1 MASGGGGAASS
12 LDRLDS
18 VLEGLRRRSVI
29 AEQVYKDWRVLRI
42 LWESCHKWTDAG
54 LKIEAAAEEIAHDLN
69 RISDGEEED
78 SEGPE
83 SQFLLQLARDCETK
97 TRRLMA
103 EIGEAL
109 DYLYSSCSTGGSSI
123 SSSLQLQLMSP
134 ATLDVSFWPR
144 FVSHAQSNVLRI
156 SQIVVDHLGHEHFG
170 IRDQVFTFYNSL
182 KSIKRYFGLL
192 LSDPKF
198 PYLGGSGV
206 EEGAGTDDA
215 VPSIDASLGHV
226 VSLVLRIADRCSVH
240 WLDCKTG
247 RIQVEKG
254 ELSKFVED
262 LHHEVHPRN
271 PNFMRFHLNFLLTL
285 CCICNN
291 KDEEMDVVMQFCNYL
306 FNSER
311 GDFRKEV
318 ASLLTLFV
326 DATTKL
332 KDKDAVKSFFPE
344 INAMLVEVASLF
356 EVNCRKG
363 HKLDDSPQCSEL
375 LTRICLLRAE
385 LSLMAQIHNMREI
398 CSNSSS
404 SSSMLSDWK
413 DISRNLS
420 IYSKNLPLEKIEG
433 GEKMLAFTESLFQE
447 VESLH
452 QSFRDK
458 KITGCIIKNSLLL
471 LFFKIVIFKEESF
484 LTDLLLLKIGNDA
497 TSMASGK
504 DRIALHLQK
513 LEYFPLILS
522 DERMKNRED
531 IFRAFKPIEV
541 FFRSLTSLNYSFLIA
556 QDEMILSFS
565 ELLDKMN
572 QLMEAKLKKIIPQFP
587 LFAFPTTF
595 RLNFVDSLSRN
606 LVELLK
612 YDPVSIAL
620 AKHHIEEIQRH
631 LQSLSSFL
639 VDVSKLQIEEDQELK
654 DIGNQIIHLAYKA
667 EYVIDSIEVDAQWQD
682 FFWLND
688 VLQELRVVNE
698 KACGIQV
705 TIGDAKVL
713 DPENVTHVSRGTFP
727 KDGAPAIDEIVVDLW
742 DQEQMIIYMLTRGT
756 PRLDTVFIVGM
767 PGLGKTTLARRVYN
781 NAKVTRRFH
790 IRAWCT
796 VSQVYEKRRLLL
808 EILTG
813 IHGLTEEIRQM
824 RDEDLQDKLRQC
836 LLRNRYLIVMDDV
849 WGVEAFNDLT
859 SIFRDDKNGSRILV
873 TTRSRGLALEISPDR
888 EHHSLRE
895 LSEDESFRLLNMKV
909 FNEEDCPKELVAV
922 GKEIARQCRGLPLAI
937 VAVAGI
943 LKMTEKSR
951 NSWKK
956 IANSLSSQVLNDPE
970 AQGQS
975 VLELSYQYLP
985 EYLKPCF
992 LYMGVLDKDKDI
1004 LVSKLIQLWLAE
1016 GLIPK
1021 TLTKSFEDL
1030 AEEFLMELID
1040 KSLVIISRRRSNGKV
1055 KACRLQSLMLDFC
1068 KSKTKDANFFQLVT
1082 RCDDP
1087 YASFPSSDYG
1097 FEFDFYHHL
1106 RPVSFASY
1114 RLAVCLKQN
1123 HFLESRPY
1131 GLGTR
1136 SLVFFASTDS
1146 ETRWPYDISFILHN
1160 FKLLRVLDFECID
1173 VASFPVE
1180 IGLLIQLR
1188 YLAVGGYVTSIPQ
1201 SLGNL
1206 RKLETLIVKGLRG
1219 KIILPNT
1226 IWRLTSLRHL
1236 HVKIHVV
1243 FNLDDEEYENC
1254 SVLENL
1260 ISFSRLSLPCGQ
1272 DGERIL
1278 KRFPNLRKLSCIF
1291 YEPQDSSTTCN
1302 QFPVLDF
1309 LAHLESLKIVY
1320 FGTPLNDGKFNLPS
1334 NLKKLT
1340 LSDFRLPWS
1349 HISAIG
1355 SLANLEI
1362 LKLQSSAF
1370 EGQTWEMKEG
1380 EFQSLRFLSLDTL
1393 DIVQWNASCDHLPRL
1408 ERLVLQN
1415 CNDLE
1420 EIPLDLAEIL
1430 SLQMIEVNF
1439 CAQSVEESAKEIG
1452 EATGEVKV
1460 LIRSSDLTT

>member
-1 MASGGGGAASS
+1 
-12 LDRLDS
+12 
-18 VLEGLRRRSVI
+18 
-29 AEQVYKDWRVLRI
+29 
-42 LWESCHKWTDAG
+42 
-54 LKIEAAAEEIAHDLN
+54 
-69 RISDGEEED
+69 
-78 SEGPE
+78 
-83 SQFLLQLARDCETK
+83 
-97 TRRLMA
+97 
-103 EIGEAL
+103 
-109 DYLYSSCSTGGSSI
+109 
-123 SSSLQLQLMSP
+123 
-134 ATLDVSFWPR
+134 
-144 FVSHAQSNVLRI
+144 
-156 SQIVVDHLGHEHFG
+156 
-170 IRDQVFTFYNSL
+170 
-182 KSIKRYFGLL
+182 
-192 LSDPKF
+192 
-198 PYLGGSGV
+198 
-206 EEGAGTDDA
+206 
-215 VPSIDASLGHV
+215 
-226 VSLVLRIADRCSVH
+226 
-240 WLDCKTG
+240 
-247 RIQVEKG
+247 
-254 ELSKFVED
+254 
-262 LHHEVHPRN
+262 
-271 PNFMRFHLNFLLTL
+271 
-285 CCICNN
+285 
-291 KDEEMDVVMQFCNYL
+291 
-306 FNSER
+306 
-311 GDFRKEV
+311 
-318 ASLLTLFV
+318 
-326 DATTKL
+326 
-332 KDKDAVKSFFPE
+332 
-344 INAMLVEVASLF
+344 MLVEIASLF

-385 LSLMAQIHNMREI
+385 LSLMAQIHNMSEI

-433 GEKMLAFTESLFQE
+433 GEKTLAFTESLFQE

-458 KITGCIIKNSLLL
+458 KITGCIMKNSLLL

-484 LTDLLLLKIGNDA
+484 LTDILLLKSGNDA
-497 TSMASGK
+497 TSMAGGK

-522 DERMKNRED
+522 DERMKNTED

-587 LFAFPTTF
+587 PFAFPTTF
-595 RLNFVDSLSRN
+595 RLNFVDSLSTN

-612 YDPVSIAL
+612 YDPASIAL
-620 AKHHIEEIQRH
+620 VKHHIEEIQRH

-639 VDVSKLQIEEDQELK
+639 VDVSKLQIEGDLELK
-654 DIGNQIIHLAYKA
+654 DIGNQIIHLGYKA

-698 KACGIQV
+698 KACGIQL

-727 KDGAPAIDEIVVDLW
+727 RDGTPAIDEIVVDLR
-742 DQEQMIIYMLTRGT
+742 DQEEMIIAMLTRGSMS
-756 PRLDTVFIVGM
+756 LNTVSIFGM
-767 PGLGKTTLARRVYN
+767 PGLGKTLLARKVYN
-781 NAKVTRRFH
+781 NRFVTCRFD
-790 IRAWCT
+790 IRAWCS
-796 VSQVYEKRRLLL
+796 VSQVYEKRKLLL

-824 RDEDLQDKLRQC
+824 RDEDLQAKLRQC

-849 WGVEAFNDLT
+849 WGEEAFKDLKN
-859 SIFRDDKNGSRILV
+859 SFPDDANGSRILV
-873 TTRSRGLALEISPDR
+873 TTRSCGLALEISPHG

-909 FNEEDCPKELVAV
+909 FNEEGCPRDLVAV

-1040 KSLVIISRRRSNGKV
+1040 KTLVIISRRRSNGKV

>member
-1 MASGGGGAASS
+1 MFCPLVGLQNRPDPSG
-12 LDRLDS
+12 
-18 VLEGLRRRSVI
+18 
-29 AEQVYKDWRVLRI
+29 
-42 LWESCHKWTDAG
+42 
-54 LKIEAAAEEIAHDLN
+54 
-69 RISDGEEED
+69 
-78 SEGPE
+78 
-83 SQFLLQLARDCETK
+83 
-97 TRRLMA
+97 
-103 EIGEAL
+103 
-109 DYLYSSCSTGGSSI
+109 
-123 SSSLQLQLMSP
+123 
-134 ATLDVSFWPR
+134 
-144 FVSHAQSNVLRI
+144 
-156 SQIVVDHLGHEHFG
+156 
-170 IRDQVFTFYNSL
+170 
-182 KSIKRYFGLL
+182 KR
-192 LSDPKF
+192 
-198 PYLGGSGV
+198 
-206 EEGAGTDDA
+206 
-215 VPSIDASLGHV
+215 
-226 VSLVLRIADRCSVH
+226 
-240 WLDCKTG
+240 
-247 RIQVEKG
+247 
-254 ELSKFVED
+254 
-262 LHHEVHPRN
+262 
-271 PNFMRFHLNFLLTL
+271 
-285 CCICNN
+285 NN

-344 INAMLVEVASLF
+344 INAMLVEIASLF

-385 LSLMAQIHNMREI
+385 LSLMAQIHNMSEI
-398 CSNSSS
+398 SSNSSS

-458 KITGCIIKNSLLL
+458 KINGCVMKNSLLL

-484 LTDLLLLKIGNDA
+484 LTDLLLLESGNDA

-522 DERMKNRED
+522 DERMKNTED

-572 QLMEAKLKKIIPQFP
+572 QLMKAKLKKIIPQFP

-654 DIGNQIIHLAYKA
+654 DIGKQIIHLAYKA

-688 VLQELRVVNE
+688 VLGELRLVNE
-698 KACGIQV
+698 KACGIQL
-705 TIGDAKVL
+705 TIRDAKVL
-713 DPENVTHVSRGTFP
+713 DPKNVTQVSHDTFP
-727 KDGAPAIDEIVVDLW
+727 RHGTPAIDEIVVDLR
-742 DQEQMIIYMLTRGT
+742 DQEEMIIDMLTLG
-756 PRLDTVFIVGM
+756 PERLDIVSIVGM
-767 PGLGKTTLARRVYN
+767 PGLGKTTLAMKVYN
-781 NAKVTRRFH
+781 SKSVMYCFH
-790 IRAWCT
+790 QRAWCT
-796 VSQVYEKRRLLL
+796 VSHAYEKRRLLI

-813 IHGLTEEIRQM
+813 VHGLTDEIHQM
-824 RDEDLQDKLRQC
+824 TDDALEGKLKEA

-849 WGVEAFNDLT
+849 WDAGAVNDLKKAFPND
-859 SIFRDDKNGSRILV
+859 SNGSRILL
-873 TTRSRGLALEISPDR
+873 TSRHRSVALEIEPDSVP
-888 EHHSLRE
+888 HSLRQF
-895 LSEDESFRLLNMKV
+895 SEEESWKLLEKKV
-909 FNEEDCPKELVAV
+909 FKGESCPNELVAV

-1021 TLTKSFEDL
+1021 TQTKSFEDL
-1030 AEEFLMELID
+1030 AEEFLVELID

-1106 RPVSFASY
+1106 SPVSFASY

-1123 HFLESRPY
+1123 HFLESRPS

-1236 HVKIHVV
+1236 HVKIHVAV
-1243 FNLDDEEYENC
+1243 NLDDEESENS

-1260 ISFSRLSLPCGQ
+1260 VSFSRLSLPCGQ
-1272 DGERIL
+1272 DAERIL

-1291 YEPQDSSTTCN
+1291 FESQDSSTTRN
-1302 QFPVLDF
+1302 QFPMLDF
-1309 LAHLESLKIVY
+1309 LTHLESLKIFY
-1320 FGTPLNDGKFNLPS
+1320 FGTPLKDGKFNLPS

-1349 HISAIG
+1349 HMSAIG
-1355 SLANLEI
+1355 RLPNLEV
-1362 LKLQSSAF
+1362 LKLQSGAF
-1370 EGQTWEMKEG
+1370 EGQIWEMKKE
-1380 EFQSLRFLSLDTL
+1380 EFQRLKFLSLDTL
-1393 DIVQWNASCDHLPRL
+1393 DIVQWNASCDHLPTL
-1408 ERLVLQN
+1408 ERLILQN
-1415 CNDLE
+1415 CKDLE
-1420 EIPLDLAEIL
+1420 EIPAEFANIYTL
-1430 SLQMIEVNF
+1430 EMIEVHW
-1439 CAQSVEESAKEIG
+1439 CSESAEESAKKIVE
-1452 EATGEVKV
+1452 ETGDIKV
-1460 LIRSSDLTT
+1460 LISCSNLSS

>member
-18 VLEGLRRRSVI
+18 VLEGLRRRSVT

-42 LWESCHKWTDAG
+42 LWESCHKGSDAG
-54 LKIEAAAEEIAHDLN
+54 VKIEAAAEEIAHDLN

-78 SEGPE
+78 NEGPE

-97 TRRLMA
+97 TKRLMA

-109 DYLYSSCSTGGSSI
+109 DYLYSSCSTGGSTI

-206 EEGAGTDDA
+206 GEGAGAKTDDA

-226 VSLVLRIADRCSVH
+226 VSLVLRIVDRCSVH

-271 PNFMRFHLNFLLTL
+271 PTFMSFHLNFLLTL
-285 CCICNN
+285 CCISNN

-318 ASLLTLFV
+318 PSLLTLFV

-344 INAMLVEVASLF
+344 INAMLVEIASLF

-385 LSLMAQIHNMREI
+385 LSLMAQIHNMSEI
-398 CSNSSS
+398 ISNSSS

-458 KITGCIIKNSLLL
+458 KITGCIMKNSLLL

-484 LTDLLLLKIGNDA
+484 LTDLLLLKSGNDA

-522 DERMKNRED
+522 DERMKNTED

-595 RLNFVDSLSRN
+595 RLNFVDSLSTN

-654 DIGNQIIHLAYKA
+654 DIGKQIIHLAYKA

-688 VLQELRVVNE
+688 VLEELRLVNE
-698 KACGIQV
+698 KACGIQL
-705 TIGDAKVL
+705 TIRDAKVL
-713 DPENVTHVSRGTFP
+713 VPENVTKDVSRGTFP
-727 KDGAPAIDEIVVDLW
+727 RDGTMAIDEIVVDLW
-742 DQEQMIIYMLTRGT
+742 DQEEMITDMLTRGSMS
-756 PRLDTVFIVGM
+756 LNTVSIFGM
-767 PGLGKTTLARRVYN
+767 PGLGKTLLARKVYN
-781 NAKVTRRFH
+781 NRIVMRHFH

-796 VSQVYEKRRLLL
+796 VSQV
-808 EILTG
+808 
-813 IHGLTEEIRQM
+813 
-824 RDEDLQDKLRQC
+824 
-836 LLRNRYLIVMDDV
+836 
-849 WGVEAFNDLT
+849 
-859 SIFRDDKNGSRILV
+859 
-873 TTRSRGLALEISPDR
+873 
-888 EHHSLRE
+888 
-895 LSEDESFRLLNMKV
+895 
-909 FNEEDCPKELVAV
+909 
-922 GKEIARQCRGLPLAI
+922 
-937 VAVAGI
+937 
-943 LKMTEKSR
+943 
-951 NSWKK
+951 
-956 IANSLSSQVLNDPE
+956 
-970 AQGQS
+970 
-975 VLELSYQYLP
+975 
-985 EYLKPCF
+985 
-992 LYMGVLDKDKDI
+992 
-1004 LVSKLIQLWLAE
+1004 
-1016 GLIPK
+1016 
-1021 TLTKSFEDL
+1021 
-1030 AEEFLMELID
+1030 
-1040 KSLVIISRRRSNGKV
+1040 
-1055 KACRLQSLMLDFC
+1055 
-1068 KSKTKDANFFQLVT
+1068 
-1082 RCDDP
+1082 
-1087 YASFPSSDYG
+1087 
-1097 FEFDFYHHL
+1097 
-1106 RPVSFASY
+1106 
-1114 RLAVCLKQN
+1114 
-1123 HFLESRPY
+1123 
-1131 GLGTR
+1131 
-1136 SLVFFASTDS
+1136 
-1146 ETRWPYDISFILHN
+1146 
-1160 FKLLRVLDFECID
+1160 
-1173 VASFPVE
+1173 
-1180 IGLLIQLR
+1180 
-1188 YLAVGGYVTSIPQ
+1188 
-1201 SLGNL
+1201 
-1206 RKLETLIVKGLRG
+1206 
-1219 KIILPNT
+1219 
-1226 IWRLTSLRHL
+1226 
-1236 HVKIHVV
+1236 
-1243 FNLDDEEYENC
+1243 
-1254 SVLENL
+1254 
-1260 ISFSRLSLPCGQ
+1260 
-1272 DGERIL
+1272 
-1278 KRFPNLRKLSCIF
+1278 
-1291 YEPQDSSTTCN
+1291 
-1302 QFPVLDF
+1302 
-1309 LAHLESLKIVY
+1309 
-1320 FGTPLNDGKFNLPS
+1320 
-1334 NLKKLT
+1334 
-1340 LSDFRLPWS
+1340 
-1349 HISAIG
+1349 
-1355 SLANLEI
+1355 
-1362 LKLQSSAF
+1362 
-1370 EGQTWEMKEG
+1370 
-1380 EFQSLRFLSLDTL
+1380 
-1393 DIVQWNASCDHLPRL
+1393 
-1408 ERLVLQN
+1408 
-1415 CNDLE
+1415 
-1420 EIPLDLAEIL
+1420 
-1430 SLQMIEVNF
+1430 
-1439 CAQSVEESAKEIG
+1439 
-1452 EATGEVKV
+1452 
-1460 LIRSSDLTT
+1460 